1 MDRQVNLI
9 DLLKKYKKYLW
20 IFIVIVLIVFI
31 SGLMFI
37 KLLPVEEKFVSSS
50 KFEVIN
56 GENTYNLYLGVY
68 HRITTFDDVASVLRS
83 NEALREVIKKN
94 DLIVDINEFRQNI
107 DLYQE
112 SKYVYIL
119 EFIYPDKI
127 EGEAVNL
134 SIINNYLKI
143 IESRMD
149 NDNKQLFDVKVL
161 QNPVSRIMST
171 RIVIKTLAAFLFSLF
186 CGIIVCLGIIFTK
199 RCIGSFSVKLKK
211 KRDEGS

>member
-1 MDRQVNLI
+1 MDQQVNLI
-9 DLLKKYKKYLW
+9 DSLKKYKRYLW
-20 IFIVIVLIVFI
+20 IFIAVVLIVFI
-31 SGLMFI
+31 GGLMLV

-83 NEALREVIKKN
+83 NEVLREVIKEN

-112 SKYVYIL
+112 GKYVYIL

-127 EGEAVNL
+127 EGEVINL

-143 IESRMD
+143 IEGRMD

-161 QNPVSRIMST
+161 QNPVSRVTST
-171 RIVIKTLAAFLFSLF
+171 RMVIKMLAAFLFSLF
-186 CGIIVCLGIIFTK
+186 CGIIVVSGIIIIK
-199 RCIGSFSVKLKK
+199 KGVSSFGVKFRK
-211 KRDEGS
+211 KRNEGN

>member
-9 DLLKKYKKYLW
+9 DSLKKYKKYLW
-20 IFIVIVLIVFI
+20 IFIAVVLIVFI

-37 KLLPVEEKFVSSS
+37 KLLPVEEKFISSS

-83 NEALREVIKKN
+83 NEVLREVIKEN
-94 DLIVDINEFRQNI
+94 DIIVDINEFRQNI

-119 EFIYPDKI
+119 EFIHSDKR

-149 NDNKQLFDVKVL
+149 NDNRELFDVKVL
-161 QNPVSRIMST
+161 QDPISKIMDK
-171 RIVIKTLAAFLFSLF
+171 RIVIKILAAFLFSIF
-186 CGIIVCLGIIFTK
+186 CGIIISSGIIFIK
-199 RCIGSFSVKLKK
+199 RCIDSFSIRQK
-211 KRDEGS
+211 KRNEGN